1 MRENYGGRLALKQM
15 KIPPEIVYSLD
26 MNGYEIGEGNFHGD
40 KDVNGEDCDGFER
53 DFHCN
58 ASDED
63 GEIFAGDDD
72 GADDVYRQLAQK
84 EKDLLLAA
92 ELGKA
97 LLEKNEELSQKYELL
112 QEEYSQA
119 VEVRFCCFLLLDPLL
134 VLHARMNLLRAG
146 CGKFA
151 FDFCHHGILTSEFFS
166 QALEQDKYELKL
178 KVERLQNGSD
188 SRVHELQADL
198 RTLRNELK
206 TLQSDTNNDKQ
217 NKRETFAGLTEENE
231 QLHLDLQKVS
241 ISLFFT

>member
-1 MRENYGGRLALKQM
+1 MVQNSLPSHFDVPPGSGKQLNVHANSVQFVYAKHYVCSSLVMCEVLLMRENYGGRLALKQM

-119 VEVRFCCFLLLDPLL
+119 VEVRFCCFF
-134 VLHARMNLLRAG
+134 VARSAFSFTRANEFVESRLR
-146 CGKFA
+146 
-151 FDFCHHGILTSEFFS
+151 
-166 QALEQDKYELKL
+166 
-178 KVERLQNGSD
+178 
-188 SRVHELQADL
+188 
-198 RTLRNELK
+198 
-206 TLQSDTNNDKQ
+206 
-217 NKRETFAGLTEENE
+217 
-231 QLHLDLQKVS
+231 
-241 ISLFFT
+241 

>member
-166 QALEQDKYELKL
+166 
-178 KVERLQNGSD
+178 
-188 SRVHELQADL
+188 
-198 RTLRNELK
+198 
-206 TLQSDTNNDKQ
+206 
-217 NKRETFAGLTEENE
+217 
-231 QLHLDLQKVS
+231 
-241 ISLFFT
+241 